1 LTVPINSPVAYRKNL
16 SIKCSKTIDN
26 AGNPVIIRSEHGA
39 GAGKEHIREKEVK
52 QVTRWLICN
61 ERSRTVFVNCERI
74 VSVSAEVY
82 PSKEGYVGKVV
93 IRLVDGSLAFWWS
106 SKPLPNHGDALTQA
120 EGKAREVIRFLAGVE
135 YQPKGEGVITG

>member
-1 LTVPINSPVAYRKNL
+1 
-16 SIKCSKTIDN
+16 
-26 AGNPVIIRSEHGA
+26 
-39 GAGKEHIREKEVK
+39 
-52 QVTRWLICN
+52 VTRWLICN

-106 SKPLPNHGDALTQA
+106 SKAMPNHGDALTQA
-120 EGKAREVIRFLAGVE
+120 EGKAREVIRFLAGAE
-135 YQPKGEGVITG
+135 YSLKGEGVITE